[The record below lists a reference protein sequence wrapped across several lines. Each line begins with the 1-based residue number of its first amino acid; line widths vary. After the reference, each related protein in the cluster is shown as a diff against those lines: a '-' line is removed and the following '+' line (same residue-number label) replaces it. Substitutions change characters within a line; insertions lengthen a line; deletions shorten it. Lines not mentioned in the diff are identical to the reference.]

1 MKHLIAYYGFRFAA
15 AIFGAFPEPWMRY
28 TGEWMGR
35 RGAARRSNKRPL
47 LRGHMRRVMGPDVS
61 DTEIESAVNRMY
73 ESYGRYWAETLWLR
87 PRRHKAVSSRVERI
101 GFEHVFKAMDDGR
114 GIIFA
119 LPHLGSW
126 EVAGL
131 IADEIGAPVLAVAE
145 DLPNGRITKW
155 FVDVRNQLGIDIVLT
170 TDPQRRSKLIRTLKK
185 GKVIAL
191 LADRDVTGSGL
202 TAEFFGEETKMPA
215 GPVGLAILTGAALIP
230 VGVYFKEGAGHRIEV
245 HPPVDIPEQ
254 ESRDQAVAVGAVL
267 MARKLEEIIARDPAQ
282 WHLFQPN
289 WPSDVGYRA

>member
-1 MKHLIAYYGFRFAA
+1 MKHLLAYYGFRFAA
-15 AIFGAFPEPWMRY
+15 AIFGAFPESWMRHA
-28 TGEWMGR
+28 GEWLGR
-35 RGAARRSNKRPL
+35 RGAGRWSDKRPL
-47 LRGHMRRVMGPDVS
+47 LKGHMRRVMGPEVS
-61 DTEIESAVNRMY
+61 DIEIESAVNRMY

-87 PRRHKAVSSRVERI
+87 PRRHRTVASRVERV
-101 GFEHVFKAMDDGR
+101 GFEHVFKALEEGN

-131 IADEIGAPVLAVAE
+131 VADEIGAPVLAVAE
-145 DLPNGRITKW
+145 DLSNERITKW

-170 TDPQRRSKLIRTLKK
+170 TDPQRRSKLIRRLKE

-191 LADRDVTGSGL
+191 LADRDVTGRGL
-202 TAEFFGEETKMPA
+202 TTEFFGEETKMPS

-230 VGVYFKEGAGHRIEV
+230 VGVYFKEGAGHHIEV
-245 HPPVDIPEQ
+245 HPPVEIPQREA
-254 ESRDQAVAVGAVL
+254 RDQTVAAGAAL
-267 MARKLEEIIARDPAQ
+267 MARKLEEIISRDPPQ

-289 WPSDVGYRA
+289 WPSDIGYRA